1 MKKLNSENL
10 KLGVQKKGRLTEE
23 TIDFLR
29 SAGLEFE
36 SYGQR
41 LFSTCRNFPLEII
54 YVRDDD
60 IPDYVESGAVDL
72 GIAGLNL
79 INEVRPKVTQLLNL
93 GFGYCSL
100 CLTAPKESN
109 IVLPQEFES
118 KTIATSYPN
127 STRTFFEKLNIK
139 VNIINI
145 SGSVEIT
152 PILGIAQGVVDIV
165 STGSTLALND
175 LRIIEK
181 LFDSEAIL
189 LANSK
194 SLTDPKK
201 KRTID
206 SLLMRLK
213 GVLAAKNYKYVM
225 MNAPQSILKQIKK
238 TTPGLK
244 SPTISPLASPGWISI
259 QTVIQEDIF
268 WETIEKLK
276 TLGASDI
283 LVLPIEKLI
292 I

>member
-1 MKKLNSENL
+1 MKKLNNENL

-23 TIDFLR
+23 TISFLR
-29 SAGLEFE
+29 LAGLEFE

-79 INEVRPKVTQLLNL
+79 INEVQPQVMRLLNL

-100 CLTAPKESN
+100 CLTAPKESP
-109 IVLPQEFES
+109 IISPQEFEG

-127 STRTFFEKLNIK
+127 STKAFFEKRNIK
-139 VNIINI
+139 VKIMKI

-175 LRIIEK
+175 LCVVEK
-181 LFDSEAIL
+181 LYDSEAIL

-194 SLTDPKK
+194 SLVNQKK
-201 KRTID
+201 KKTID

-225 MNAPQSILKQIKK
+225 MNAPQTILAQIKK

-244 SPTISPLASPGWISI
+244 SPTISPLATPGWISI

-276 TLGASDI
+276 ILGASDI

>member
-1 MKKLNSENL
+1 MKKLNNENL

-23 TIDFLR
+23 AIDFLR
-29 SAGLEFE
+29 SAGLGFE

-79 INEVRPKVTQLLNL
+79 INEVQPRVTRLLNL

-109 IVLPQEFES
+109 IVSPREFEG

-127 STRTFFEKLNIK
+127 STKAFFEKINIK
-139 VNIINI
+139 VKIMKI

-175 LRIIEK
+175 LRVVEK
-181 LFDSEAIL
+181 LYNSEAIL

-194 SLTDPKK
+194 SIANPKK
-201 KRTID
+201 QKTID

-225 MNAPQSILKQIKK
+225 MNAPQAILAKIKK

-244 SPTISPLASPGWISI
+244 SPTISPLATPGWISI

-276 TLGASDI
+276 ALGASDI

-292 I
+292 V

>member
-1 MKKLNSENL
+1 MKKLNNENL
-10 KLGVQKKGRLTEE
+10 KLGVQKRGRLTEE
-23 TIDFLR
+23 TIGFLR

-79 INEVRPKVTQLLNL
+79 INEVKPRVTSLLNL

-100 CLTAPKESN
+100 CLTAPKESP
-109 IVLPQEFES
+109 IISPQEFEG

-127 STRTFFEKLNIK
+127 STKAFFEKQNINVK
-139 VNIINI
+139 IMNI

-175 LRIIEK
+175 LRVVKK
-181 LFDSEAIL
+181 LYDSEAIL
-189 LANSK
+189 LSNSK
-194 SLTDPKK
+194 SLADRKK

-206 SLLMRLK
+206 SLLMRFN

-225 MNAPQSILKQIKK
+225 MNAPQKILTQIKK

-244 SPTISPLASPGWISI
+244 SPTISPLATPGWISI

-276 TLGASDI
+276 ILGASDI

>member
-1 MKKLNSENL
+1 MKKLNNENL

-23 TIDFLR
+23 TIGFLR

-79 INEVRPKVTQLLNL
+79 INEVQPPVMRLLNL

-100 CLTAPKESN
+100 CLTAPKESS
-109 IVLPQEFES
+109 IVSPQDFEG
-118 KTIATSYPN
+118 KTVATSYPN
-127 STRTFFEKLNIK
+127 SSKNFFEKQNIQVK
-139 VNIINI
+139 IMKI

-175 LRIIEK
+175 LRIIDK
-181 LFDSEAIL
+181 LYDSEAVL
-189 LANSK
+189 FANSK
-194 SLTDPKK
+194 SLTNTKK
-201 KRTID
+201 TKTID

-213 GVLAAKNYKYVM
+213 GVLTAKNYKYVM
-225 MNAPQSILKQIKK
+225 MNAPKKILEQIKK

-244 SPTISPLASPGWISI
+244 SPTISPLATPGWISI
-259 QTVIQEDIF
+259 QTVIREDIF

-276 TLGASDI
+276 TFGASDI